1 MTSDIIPLGL
11 SFDDVLLVPQRTRAR
26 SRKDIDISS
35 RVTRQRRLAV
45 PILSANVPWCTD
57 ARMAIAMGRLGGL
70 GVVHRMMPTKDQV
83 TAILNVKSA
92 IIDPATAHTATQSV
106 DGRLLAAAAI
116 GVKPEALERAAALVE
131 AGAEI
136 LVLDIAHGHADYA
149 IETVACLKDR
159 YPAVEL
165 IAGNVATA
173 EGTHDLIEAGADAIK
188 VGIGPGGICTTRL
201 VAGAGVPQLTAVRDC
216 VAVAR
221 AHDVPVIA
229 DGGIR
234 GSGEITKA
242 LAAGASTVMLGS
254 ILAGAEESAAFMVER
269 DGRRYKIST
278 GFVSLGVNLTIRR
291 TEGDFVLDD
300 EIADYEPE
308 GVEATFEYRGPL
320 MQVLRSLSN
329 GLRSGISYCGS
340 MDIAEMHEKARFV
353 QITGAGIAE
362 SKPHAIGL
370 VQQIQPNYREQF
382 LREAAAA
389 RAIKSTQTVEFSP

>member
-1 MTSDIIPLGL
+1 MTQDIIPLGL
-11 SFDDVLLVPQRTRAR
+11 SFDDVLLVPQRTRAW
-26 SRKDIDISS
+26 SRKDVDISS
-35 RVTRQRRLAV
+35 RVTRRRTLAV

-57 ARMAIAMGRLGGL
+57 ARMAIAMGQLGGL
-70 GVVHRMMPTKDQV
+70 GVLHRMMPIREQV
-83 TAILNVKSA
+83 AAILDVKSA
-92 IIDPATAHTATQSV
+92 VIEATMARTATRSG
-106 DGRLLAAAAI
+106 DGSLLAAAAV
-116 GVKPEALERAAALVE
+116 GAKPEALERADALVE

-149 IETVACLKDR
+149 IETVARLKDR
-159 YPAVEL
+159 YPTVEV

-173 EGTHDLIEAGADAIK
+173 EGTHDLIKAGADAIK

-221 AHDVPVIA
+221 VHDVPVIA

-254 ILAGAEESAAFMVER
+254 VLAGTEESAAVTVER

-278 GFVSLGVNLTIRR
+278 GFVSLGVNLTIRK
-291 TEGDFVLDD
+291 TEGDVVFDD
-300 EIADYEPE
+300 EIAEYEPE

-320 MQVLRSLSN
+320 AQVLRSLRN

-340 MDIAEMHEKARFV
+340 MDIAEMQEKARFV

-362 SKPHAIGL
+362 SKPHATDR
-370 VQQIQPNYREQF
+370 VPQVQPNYREQF

-389 RAIKSTQTVEFSP
+389 RAIKSSQTVEFSP

>member
-11 SFDDVLLVPQRTRAR
+11 SFDDVLLVPQRTRAW

-35 RVTRQRRLAV
+35 RVTRRRRLAV

-70 GVVHRMMPTKDQV
+70 GIVHRMMPIKDQV

-92 IIDPATAHTATQSV
+92 MIDPATAHTATQSV

-116 GVKPEALERAAALVE
+116 GAKPEALERAAVLVE

-149 IETVACLKDR
+149 IETVARLKDR
-159 YPAVEL
+159 YPAVEV

-254 ILAGAEESAAFMVER
+254 ILAGAEESAAFTVER

-291 TEGDFVLDD
+291 TEGDFLLDD

-362 SKPHAIGL
+362 SEPHAIGL
-370 VQQIQPNYREQF
+370 VKQIQPNYREQF

>member
-1 MTSDIIPLGL
+1 MTQDIIPLGL
-11 SFDDVLLVPQRTRAR
+11 SFDDVLLVPQRTRAW
-26 SRKDIDISS
+26 SRKDVDISS
-35 RVTRQRRLAV
+35 RVTRRRTLAV

-57 ARMAIAMGRLGGL
+57 ARMAIAMGQLGGL
-70 GVVHRMMPTKDQV
+70 GVLHRMMPIREQV
-83 TAILNVKSA
+83 AAILDVKSA
-92 IIDPATAHTATQSV
+92 VIEATMARTATRSG
-106 DGRLLAAAAI
+106 DGSLLAAAAV
-116 GVKPEALERAAALVE
+116 GAKPEALERADALVE

-149 IETVACLKDR
+149 IETVARLKDR
-159 YPAVEL
+159 YPTVEV

-173 EGTHDLIEAGADAIK
+173 EGTHDLIKAGADAIK

-221 AHDVPVIA
+221 VHDVPVIA

-254 ILAGAEESAAFMVER
+254 VLAGTEESAAVTVER

-278 GFVSLGVNLTIRR
+278 GFVSLGVNLTIRK
-291 TEGDFVLDD
+291 TEGDVVFDD
-300 EIADYEPE
+300 EIAEYEPE

-320 MQVLRSLSN
+320 AQVLRSLCN

-340 MDIAEMHEKARFV
+340 MDIAEMQEKARFV

-362 SKPHAIGL
+362 SKPHATDR
-370 VQQIQPNYREQF
+370 VPQVQPNYREQF

-389 RAIKSTQTVEFSP
+389 RAIKSSQTVEFSP